1 MFFLQ
6 GNLRT
11 RGFCQEVADGW
22 GLGKVAQIMYTHV
35 SKCKNNKIKILKT
48 LFHTTPTDESV
59 FILLSTTQILPFQ

>member
-1 MFFLQ
+1 
-6 GNLRT
+6 
-11 RGFCQEVADGW
+11 VADGW